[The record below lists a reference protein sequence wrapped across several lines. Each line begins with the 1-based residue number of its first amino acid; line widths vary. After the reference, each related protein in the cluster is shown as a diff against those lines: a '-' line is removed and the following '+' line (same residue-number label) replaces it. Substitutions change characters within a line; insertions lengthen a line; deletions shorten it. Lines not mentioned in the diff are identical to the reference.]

1 MPDLIAFAQQ
11 GTAIPIK
18 TPDGRRLLVRAEL
31 TAEGGIV
38 LSASDV
44 TALFN
49 AERMLRQRAAAIEN
63 AFEGIGIT
71 DSEGRILYG
80 NSSLAAMLGKDSEIA
95 ILGRK
100 WHQNYRSSVQQDLAN
115 AAQHGTIYERDNE
128 TGEVHYHEITQTEVD
143 HVGTVIVV
151 RDVTRRVGAPQSIIK
166 ILHINVLIIIDGN
179 SPPFRPPFG

>member
-18 TPDGRRLLVRAEL
+18 TPDGRRVLVRAEL

-63 AFEGIGIT
+63 ASEGIGIT
-71 DSEGRILYG
+71 DSE
-80 NSSLAAMLGKDSEIA
+80 E
-95 ILGRK
+95 
-100 WHQNYRSSVQQDLAN
+100 
-115 AAQHGTIYERDNE
+115 
-128 TGEVHYHEITQTEVD
+128 
-143 HVGTVIVV
+143 
-151 RDVTRRVGAPQSIIK
+151 
-166 ILHINVLIIIDGN
+166 
-179 SPPFRPPFG
+179 